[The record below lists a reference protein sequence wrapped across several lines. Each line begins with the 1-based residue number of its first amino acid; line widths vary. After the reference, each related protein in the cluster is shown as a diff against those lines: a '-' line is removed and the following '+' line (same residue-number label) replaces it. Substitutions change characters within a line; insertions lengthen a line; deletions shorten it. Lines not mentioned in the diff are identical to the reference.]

1 VYAGLGEDLQKVVE
15 VVTGYR
21 LLQLRVDLLG
31 VGAVRLD
38 ELLLLVL
45 GLDVGLAFVPEKET
59 QTFEKEP
66 EQGILTKGEG
76 SVQLTSWY

>member
-1 VYAGLGEDLQKVVE
+1 VYAGLGKDLQKVVE

-21 LLQLRVDLLG
+21 LLQLRVDL

-45 GLDVGLAFVPEKET
+45 GLDVGLAFVPEKEI

-66 EQGILTKGEG
+66 EQGILTKGEV
-76 SVQLTSWY
+76 SVHLTS

>member
-1 VYAGLGEDLQKVVE
+1 MYAGLGEDLQKVVE

-31 VGAVRLD
+31 VGAIRLD

-45 GLDVGLAFVPEKET
+45 GLDVSLAFVPAKKLKHLRKNRSRES
-59 QTFEKEP
+59 
-66 EQGILTKGEG
+66 LRKGKDQY
-76 SVQLTSWY
+76 S